1 MKNTQTSQQH
11 TNAFKYLKNV
21 SDTALESLHIILFR
35 TNYFGYHTAM
45 HGTWKDIHSIENCWI
60 KQFTLTHKWNITKTH
75 CTPVVPKIL
84 SSKNKT
90 SRLSN
95 AVSIIPLTFL
105 YQNAHNL
112 KHWWIYSISRHIS
125 KYEFFFEKSAKNFK
139 LYNIV
144 KTHPGM
150 QKMCPTRRWKV

>member
-1 MKNTQTSQQH
+1 MYRTRLWKAYISY
-11 TNAFKYLKNV
+11 F
-21 SDTALESLHIILFR
+21 SGRIILV
-35 TNYFGYHTAM
+35 TILLCM
-45 HGTWKDIHSIENCWI
+45 VLEKEIHSIENWRI

-75 CTPVVPKIL
+75 GTSVVLKIL

-125 KYEFFFEKSAKNFK
+125 KYEFFFEKSAKNFR
-139 LYNIV
+139 LHNTV
-144 KTHPGM
+144 KTHPGI
-150 QKMCPTRRWKV
+150 QDMCPTRRWKA